1 MPAIT
6 PAFKV
11 IDGFSLCA
19 SDTERLDIFFTY
31 LREGEPELAELRLE
45 QLVLALANSPSQA
58 ALFAN
63 SVCNEAKKIKLS
75 PAFVQLGIFS
85 KNGLV
90 TEIFRRLYNKVN
102 PPPKR
107 CNDIND
113 LLSYFVGGE
122 DKAWVKTISHKCWFK
137 LYCLLVKNASTEAI
151 RTTGAYIK
159 SELCY
164 SLEMLSIWIAA
175 EELDPEL
182 LRIDRRLSEI
192 DSPFIA
198 LQRET
203 SHLVAAIKANDISGQ
218 DTAHFWV
225 MIEQCQQQVKRIR
238 ARGIS
243 QMGFSAHASH
253 MLERLDQTLN
263 RMVLLIQI
271 LDFRHPHQ
279 KARCVLNLWRQLLTS
294 VTERNSVRAIYR
306 KSTRTFAQSVTQNK
320 SNHGEH
326 YIAKTK
332 KDYFKILRGACGA
345 GVIISLLAWVKIYI
359 ESLQLAPLN
368 NALLVSLNYG
378 VGFMLVH
385 ILHFT
390 IATKQPAMTAANFAA
405 HVEKNK
411 QGRTRSKKLARLLIN
426 VNRSQWFAVWG
437 NITAAITVSIL
448 VSLLFSHFYHS
459 PLLSSEQAAYQKAA
473 IHPLS
478 GLAWLYAGIAGVWLF
493 LSGIITGILDN
504 RADYI
509 ELKDR
514 LVAHRLFRVIPS
526 KHREKAAF
534 YIHENYGALGGNFI
548 FGVLLGM
555 TSYLGYLI
563 EVPLDIRHVA
573 FSSAHAAYAHI
584 SDFQSW
590 GTVLSSLFFVLMIG
604 FINLWVSFGLALFV
618 ALRSRNC
625 ELDIKSVRTAVLTQ
639 IKQHPS
645 SLFWPKDPV
654 PAVKSQSASQ
664 RRTP

>member
-19 SDTERLDIFFTY
+19 TDTERLDVFFTY
-31 LREGEPELAELRLE
+31 LREGAPELAELRLE

-90 TEIFRRLYNKVN
+90 TDIFRRLYNKVN

-122 DKAWVKTISHKCWFK
+122 DKAWVKAISHKCWFK
-137 LYCLLVKNASTEAI
+137 LYRLLVKNAAPEAI
-151 RTTGAYIK
+151 RSTGAYIK

-182 LRIDRRLSEI
+182 LRIDRRLSEV

-203 SHLVAAIKANDISGQ
+203 HQLVNAIRY
-218 DTAHFWV
+218 DTLDPKDRAHFWV

-238 ARGIS
+238 ARGIN
-243 QMGFSAHASH
+243 QMGFSAHASR

-279 KARCVLNLWRQLLTS
+279 KARCVFNLWRQLLIS

-345 GVIISLLAWVKIYI
+345 GVIIALLAWVKMYI
-359 ESLQLAPLN
+359 ETLQLSPLN

-411 QGRTRSKKLARLLIN
+411 MGRTRSKKLARLLIN

-437 NITAAITVSIL
+437 NITAAITVSVL
-448 VSLLFSHFYHS
+448 VSLVFSHFYHS
-459 PLLSSEQAAYQKAA
+459 PLLSSGQAAYQTSA
-473 IHPLS
+473 IHPIH
-478 GLAWLYAGIAGVWLF
+478 GLAWLYAAIAGVWLF

-514 LVAHRLFRVIPS
+514 LIGHPLFRTIS
-526 KHREKAAF
+526 LQRRERIAL
-534 YIHENYGALGGNFI
+534 YIHQNYGALGGNFI

-555 TSYLGYLI
+555 TSYVGYLI
-563 EVPLDIRHVA
+563 DVPLDIRHVA
-573 FSSAHAAYAHI
+573 FSSAHAAYAHM
-584 SDFQSW
+584 SDYSSW
-590 GTVLSSLFFVLMIG
+590 LSVLSSLFFVLMIG

-625 ELDIKSVRTAVLTQ
+625 ELDMKSVRTAVLTQ

-645 SLFWPKDPV
+645 SLFWPKDPA
-654 PAVKSQSASQ
+654 PMAKPQGAGQ
-664 RRTP
+664 RRAP